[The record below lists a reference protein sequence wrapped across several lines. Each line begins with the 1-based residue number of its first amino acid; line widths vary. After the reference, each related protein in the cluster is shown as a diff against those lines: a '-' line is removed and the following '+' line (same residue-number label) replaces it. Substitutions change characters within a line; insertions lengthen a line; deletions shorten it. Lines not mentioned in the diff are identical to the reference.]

1 MKLGNLGNQIV
12 LISQKALSQIKFIG
26 YEEAVKDIYFPLRK
40 KRDGLARFSY
50 LSNKQGM
57 SYDNDD
63 LLMVDIIRGGIKPND
78 PRLQ

>member
-1 MKLGNLGNQIV
+1 M
-12 LISQKALSQIKFIG
+12 
-26 YEEAVKDIYFPLRK
+26 KDIYFPLRK
-40 KRDGLARFSY
+40 KRDELVRFSY
-50 LSNKQGM
+50 LSNKRGA